1 MSAEPHAPKQM
12 RLAELVDLEAFREVM
27 QSFADLYRIGVK
39 VFDADGAKLVD
50 VRVGAGPF
58 CAYLF
63 QHAATKTACT
73 RLVGQLKSDPLD
85 EQGGVKLVQCFSG
98 LRYAVLPLVY
108 EGDALGR
115 VIFGPFWPK
124 DEVAPSPRLRE
135 MEPGLDFAQ
144 LAELARAVRDA
155 SDEGVRK
162 MLGQL
167 RLFVEVLLFSSYRA
181 ALTSQMH
188 IESVTSSYH
197 ELSEK
202 NRQLLEANERLKELD
217 RVKSN
222 FLAMVSHELRTPLT
236 SIIGYAEM
244 LHEGMAGELNAE
256 QLEYVGTI
264 MDKGENLLSMISSL
278 LDISRIEAG
287 KMRLVYSEI
296 SLSEVA
302 AAATSSVLPQIAKKK
317 LSFAQQIADDLPA
330 LTADRD
336 KVRQIAINLL
346 ANAVKFTPDGGGVR
360 LEIDRYFGAR
370 HSAAAAGGTGSVF
383 ERGEEDFIRIRI
395 SDTGIGIPADQQE
408 RVFDSFYQVD
418 SSSTREYG
426 GTGLGLAIVKS
437 FVEGHR
443 GEVWVE
449 SRVGEGSTF
458 TVLLPTARG

>member
-1 MSAEPHAPKQM
+1 MVAEPRAQKQM

-27 QSFADLYRIGVK
+27 QSFADLYRIGIK

-58 CAYLF
+58 CACLF
-63 QHAATKTACT
+63 QFTATKAACT
-73 RLVGQLKSDPLD
+73 RLVGQLKSELLD
-85 EQGGVKLVQCFSG
+85 DHGEVKLFQCFSG
-98 LRYAVLPLVY
+98 LRYAVLPVIY
-108 EGDALGR
+108 EGDNLGR

-124 DEVAPSPRLRE
+124 DEVVPSSQIRAL
-135 MEPGLDFAQ
+135 EPGIDFEQ

-167 RLFVEVLLFSSYRA
+167 KLFVEVLLFSSYRA

-188 IESVTSSYH
+188 IESVTENYR
-197 ELSEK
+197 ELTDK

-256 QLEYVGTI
+256 QREYVGTI
-264 MDKGENLLSMISSL
+264 MEKGETLLSMISSL

-287 KMRLVYSEI
+287 KLRLALSEV
-296 SLSEVA
+296 SLSEL
-302 AAATSSVLPQIAKKK
+302 AATAASTVLPQAAKKK
-317 LSFAQQIADDLPA
+317 LAFSQQLADNLPS
-330 LTADRD
+330 LSADRD
-336 KVRQIAINLL
+336 KVRQILINLL
-346 ANAVKFTPDGGGVR
+346 ANAVKFTPDNGSVR
-360 LEIDRYFGAR
+360 LEIDRYFGVR
-370 HSAAAAGGTGSVF
+370 HSVQMASDADSVF
-383 ERGEEDFIRIRI
+383 ERGDEDFVRIRVT
-395 SDTGIGIPADQQE
+395 DTGIGIPADQQSKI
-408 RVFDSFYQVD
+408 FDSFYQVD
-418 SSSTREYG
+418 SSSTREFG

-437 FVEGHR
+437 FVESHR

-449 SRVGEGSTF
+449 SRMGEGSTF
-458 TVLLPTARG
+458 IVLLPTARS